1 MTNRIKATLNLI
13 CVIIWLATSSMNF
26 ASDRYGLGILNL
38 SLSII
43 FVIQFTQKIEFKKED
58 GDEEMIEIERYE
70 YDYKKDKYLIYLIEN
85 EDDENITDFYIQK
98 KGYGNISHI
107 IGIDIDKLEVDVN
120 EYIKDNL
127 KEWVDFCLADIEKLE
142 Q

>member
-43 FVIQFTQKIEFKKED
+43 FVIQFTQKIEFNKED

-85 EDDENITDFYIQK
+85 EEDENITDFYIQK